1 MRYTGRS
8 NSFHNPLVTFLTFLS
23 NWSRLPGGNNGDIIW
38 SDNPTKTK
46 GPRFQSM
53 SSISSSGTFDHALRR
68 RHVALVGSCRIV
80 VSCSLSNCFSRFKCL
95 DVCYVLEH
103 PAIALALQA
112 HRRPARQGTRRR
124 DERTA
129 ITRAVVARDDRV
141 RSLK

>member
-80 VSCSLSNCFSRFKCL
+80 VSSSLSNCFSRLSASTPAMFRNTRQSLWHFKL
-95 DVCYVLEH
+95 IVDQHV
-103 PAIALALQA
+103 
-112 HRRPARQGTRRR
+112 
-124 DERTA
+124 
-129 ITRAVVARDDRV
+129 
-141 RSLK
+141 K